1 MTTRDPKN
9 HNVYG
14 TISHG
19 TMRMQDLI
27 PAFLDAVR
35 GIAPAEYEAYMAMP
49 FGPAPAH
56 ALEDD
61 DAEWWGSDDALYL
74 FNDLMETLDQ
84 HAPDGYYFGTHPGD
98 GSDFGYWPEEDWQ
111 EEDIEE

>member
-1 MTTRDPKN
+1 MYMTTRDPKN

-35 GIAPAEYEAYMAMP
+35 GLSLI
-49 FGPAPAH
+49 H
-56 ALEDD
+56 
-61 DAEWWGSDDALYL
+61 
-74 FNDLMETLDQ
+74 
-84 HAPDGYYFGTHPGD
+84 
-98 GSDFGYWPEEDWQ
+98 
-111 EEDIEE
+111 I